1 MDKHAMNFFYAS
13 CDSVHREFF
22 SALLYDW
29 QESGQMAEAAGAQAA
44 TAASDVQVEEGA
56 MLMQVRSIGRAAQD
70 ETGRVQ
76 MPCLFVLHAG
86 GGLDSA
92 RISINLTHW
101 REWFGPEIRDLFVSQ
116 MKAIQGL
123 KHRVQGAEFAI
134 LEPAHLSGP
143 TQQKLRD
150 MIVAFGRNSRET
162 LGL

>member
-1 MDKHAMNFFYAS
+1 M
-13 CDSVHREFF
+13 
-22 SALLYDW
+22 YDW
-29 QESGQMAEAAGAQAA
+29 QESGQMTEAALAGN
-44 TAASDVQVEEGA
+44 DLQVEEGA
-56 MLMQVRSIGRAAQD
+56 MLMQVRSVGRSAQD
-70 ETGRVQ
+70 GVGRMH

-101 REWFGPEIRDLFVSQ
+101 REWFGPEVRDLFVSK

-150 MIVAFGRNSRET
+150 MVVTFGRNSRET